1 MAAQNTYLLEE
12 LEAYARQNFPQAH
25 KIIVDVDS
33 YKFERSS
40 IKLHYTITPEI
51 ELLHVA
57 YWDFK
62 FLKTPYWA
70 SILGSDNIVQY
81 YRGKKG
87 SIEATD
93 APYPNVGKSEVQ
105 AYLPPFR
112 LVAPRKWPESGVKRD
127 NARTES
133 RDRLAVLVK
142 FAFLLTGRIHR
153 VTSDDV
159 GDQLSKFGE
168 LCAFIEDTEQ
178 AQDQVTHRKEKDKE
192 AENAEEDE
200 STDGSTTD
208 TTDASSADSAV
219 PVRSSKR
226 VASSPE
232 SNEGVYAE
240 PAVDERSKYPLYF
253 LAKRH

>member
-1 MAAQNTYLLEE
+1 MLGKTSH
-12 LEAYARQNFPQAH
+12 RPT
-25 KIIVDVDS
+25 
-33 YKFERSS
+33 RSS
-40 IKLHYTITPEI
+40 LTSTAINSSAVLSSCTTPSPPR
-51 ELLHVA
+51 LNYFTWRTGTSSSLRPHTG
-57 YWDFK
+57 
-62 FLKTPYWA
+62 LA
-70 SILGSDNIVQY
+70 SWVVQY

-133 RDRLAVLVK
+133 RERLAVLVK